1 MNLLNRFTCLFVC
14 FFLSNTVDTENI
26 AATYHN
32 SLNGNSDF
40 NAVYLSFQNT
50 STQTCTS
57 LLSFDKWQLSFLCL

>member
-1 MNLLNRFTCLFVC
+1 MFVCLFV
-14 FFLSNTVDTENI
+14 FLSDTVDTENV
-26 AATYHN
+26 AATYLS

-40 NAVYLSFQNT
+40 DVLYLSFQNT